1 MAEIEIEDDIYDALR
16 VPEAERD
23 AAVKTELSVSLY
35 DRGILSFGKARDLA
49 GLSKREFHQLLGDR
63 EIERHYTAEELDED
77 VEYAGG

>member
-1 MAEIEIEDDIYDALR
+1 VTEIEIEDDIYDALR

-23 AAVKTELSVSLY
+23 AAVKTELAVSLY

-63 EIERHYTAEELDED
+63 EIERHYTAEELEED
-77 VEYAGG
+77 VAYTRG